1 MPQRFY
7 EDFHIGDTVETPA
20 HTVTEA
26 EILDFGRQFDPQPFH
41 TDPEASRHGFFGRLI
56 ASGWHTAAVT
66 MRLLVESDL
75 MPAGGLI
82 GREVRS
88 LEWPRPVMP
97 GDTLTAVA
105 EVIEMFES
113 RSKPDIGL
121 IRVRVETR
129 NQNGEPVQIMK
140 PLLVVPRQTST
151 RA

>member
-1 MPQRFY
+1 
-7 EDFHIGDTVETPA
+7 
-20 HTVTEA
+20 
-26 EILDFGRQFDPQPFH
+26 
-41 TDPEASRHGFFGRLI
+41 
-56 ASGWHTAAVT
+56 